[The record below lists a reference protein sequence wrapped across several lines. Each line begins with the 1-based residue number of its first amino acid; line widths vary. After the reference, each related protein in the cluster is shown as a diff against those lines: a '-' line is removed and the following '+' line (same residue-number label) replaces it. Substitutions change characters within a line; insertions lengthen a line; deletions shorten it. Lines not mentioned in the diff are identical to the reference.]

1 MVVGGVLLF
10 VVGAILAFGV
20 SFAVPGVSMP
30 IIGGILIVA
39 GIVLFVV
46 GLVAMMR
53 RRGSATVSSTQ
64 VDPASGTR
72 VRRSTTDVDP
82 MV

>member
-20 SFAVPGVSMP
+20 SFAVPGVSMW
-30 IIGGILIVA
+30 IIGIILMIA
-39 GIVLFVV
+39 GAVLFIV

-53 RRGSATVSSTQ
+53 RRGATTVSRTA
-64 VDPASGTR
+64 VDPATGNS
-72 VRRSTTDVDP
+72 VRSTTTDTDP
-82 MV
+82 LP

>member
-20 SFAVPGVSMP
+20 SFAMPGVSMP
-30 IIGGILIVA
+30 IVGAILMVA
-39 GIVLFVV
+39 GAVLFIV

-53 RRGSATVSSTQ
+53 RRSATTVSRTA
-64 VDPASGTR
+64 VDPVTGNS
-72 VRRSTTDVDP
+72 VRSTTTDVDP
-82 MV
+82 Q